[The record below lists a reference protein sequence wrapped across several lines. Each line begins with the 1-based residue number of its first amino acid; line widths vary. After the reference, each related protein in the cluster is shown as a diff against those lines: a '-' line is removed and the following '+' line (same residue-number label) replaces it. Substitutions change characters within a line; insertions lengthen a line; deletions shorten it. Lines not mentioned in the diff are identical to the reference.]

1 MSGGETEKIAKLAE
15 LVSSDIFSFFR
26 WKKVGPSNLNFTC
39 VKKDTHAPQKTK
51 TEHTHPA
58 DVVFQYSD
66 PYLNKSIYL
75 HTDLKSYAVGS
86 IRMPEIKKALKSLGK
101 TIDCARVSPE
111 WHTRYHLAKRD
122 KFEIRGMLFVYNH
135 DDEYDKNFYD
145 HFNDY
150 NGESLHIKDSQQVH
164 IVEPSLINYLNTLL
178 VDINT
183 LKAAGTFPRE
193 NYTFYYPDL
202 ILHKANGEYWER
214 AATAELI
221 ASPYL
226 IIHHKEVK
234 TLCEKTYEAVE
245 SYGEGFLIYYRRD
258 GSSEIEFRYLFDA
271 LSRFQ
276 ILNANK
282 DYKIRIRVSNRYHHT
297 SILSNFN
304 AAINSYVSEW
314 GEDEQR
320 MRKLQ
325 AIELHVVNHVI
336 PNYKPEAIGWERD

>member
-15 LVSSDIFSFFR
+15 LVSSEIFNFFR
-26 WKKVGPSNLNFTC
+26 WEKVGPNSLNFGC
-39 VKKDTHAPQKTK
+39 VKKETHAPQKTK

-58 DVVFQYSD
+58 DVVFKYSD

-86 IRMPEIKKALKSLGK
+86 IKMPDIKKALKSLGK
-101 TIDCARVSPE
+101 SIDCARVSSE
-111 WHTRYHLAKRD
+111 WLGRYHLNKRE

-145 HFNDY
+145 HFKDY
-150 NGESLHIKDSQQVH
+150 NGESLHIKDSQQIH
-164 IVEPSLINYLNTLL
+164 IIEPSLINYLSTIL
-178 VDINT
+178 VDINA
-183 LKAAGTFPRE
+183 LKAAGTFPRQ

-202 ILHKANGEYWER
+202 ILHKASGSYWER

-221 ASPYL
+221 ASPYF
-226 IIHHKEVK
+226 IIHHKAVK
-234 TLCEKTYEAVE
+234 TLCESTDTSTE
-245 SYGEGFLIYYRRD
+245 SYGEGYLIYYRRD

-276 ILNANK
+276 ILNSNK
-282 DYKIRIRVSNRYHHT
+282 DYNIRIRVANRYHNP
-297 SILSNFN
+297 SIISNFS

-314 GEDEQR
+314 GEDEHR
-320 MRKLQ
+320 LRKLK
-325 AIELHVVNHVI
+325 AIKLEIVNHVI
-336 PNYKPEAIGWERD
+336 PNYKPEAIGWRD